1 MEPADAKKE
10 LRQRMLAVRAEIPE
24 ASRTEQSLAASRMAE
39 LEVLS
44 PLRAQRGGK
53 LNVFCYVSFRDE
65 PNTLAFMDSCQAQG
79 DRLLVPKIGAQRSLT
94 LHEVT
99 GMADL
104 VPGTWGILEPAAH
117 TVIWPPELYP
127 EIDVIVVPGLAFDLK
142 GGRIG
147 FGGGYYDRLIDE
159 LARCSGGL
167 NQVVLG
173 ALALEELILPEAIP
187 MESHDFRLDLLFTAK
202 GTIYMKESSDKLGKL
217 GIRARHDAF

>member
-10 LRQRMLAVRAEIPE
+10 LRQQMLAVRAQIPD
-24 ASRTEQSLAASRMAE
+24 ASRSEQSLAASRIAE
-39 LEVLS
+39 LEVLK
-44 PLRAQRGGK
+44 PLRARRGGK
-53 LNVFCYVSFRDE
+53 LNVFCYVSFRYE
-65 PNTLAFMDSCQAQG
+65 PDTRPLLASCQAQG

-94 LHEVT
+94 LHELT

-104 VPGTWGILEPAAH
+104 VPGTWGIPEPAAH
-117 TVIWPPELYP
+117 TAIWPPERYP
-127 EIDVIVVPGLAFDLK
+127 EIDVIVVPGLAFDPK

-159 LARCSGGL
+159 LSRRSGGL
-167 NQVVLG
+167 SQVVLG

-202 GTIYMKESSDKLGKL
+202 GTINMKESSDKLGKL